1 MVVQVSKP
9 FKSMPMHLF
18 TEQYGALFVAFF
30 CSAGLI
36 LLLSRPALAW
46 GWVDHPSTRKHH
58 HRPVPLIGGIAMCMA
73 ASVSIVLL
81 PEKIDAYTI
90 FLLSIWLMALVGL
103 YDDLHAVRPA
113 SRFLFEIAAVL
124 LMALGAGIQLNDLGD
139 LFGLGAVTLGLAAIP
154 FTIFSVVGMVNAINM
169 IDGLDGLAGGVAL
182 IAVLWLV
189 AVAATGPIMHVEDV
203 QTLLALALAI
213 AGFLCFNLR
222 HPGRARASVFMGDAG
237 SMMLGFALSWFVVH
251 LSQGEQRVMAPMT
264 AVWIL
269 GLPLMDT
276 VTVMLRRIRARQSP
290 FNPDRQHLHH
300 LLLSR
305 GLSDGQVT
313 ARMLALSAASG
324 ALGAGAWWIGI
335 PESVQFY
342 TFLVAFVIYYRL
354 TSRIWMRLCQERDA
368 AAGLDRRRPVVTPVS
383 ASMSDLS
390 GGNLVTEQK

>member
-1 MVVQVSKP
+1 
-9 FKSMPMHLF
+9 MHLF
-18 TEQYGALFVAFF
+18 TEQYGALFMAFF
-30 CSAGLI
+30 CSVGLI

-46 GWVDHPSTRKHH
+46 GWVDRPSTRKHH
-58 HRPVPLIGGIAMCMA
+58 HSPVPLIGGIAMCIA
-73 ASVSIVLL
+73 TSVGILLL
-81 PEKIDAYTI
+81 PQRIDTYAI
-90 FLLSIWLMALVGL
+90 FLLSTWLMALVGL
-103 YDDLHAVRPA
+103 YDDLHAARPA

-139 LFGLGAVTLGLAAIP
+139 LLGLGTVTLGLVAIP
-154 FTIFSVVGMVNAINM
+154 FTIFSVVGVVNAINM
-169 IDGLDGLAGGVAL
+169 IDGLDGLAGGVVL

-189 AVAATGPIMHVEDV
+189 AAAATGPIMHVEDV
-203 QTLLALALAI
+203 QTLLVLALAI
-213 AGFLCFNLR
+213 VGFLCFNLR

-305 GLSDGQVT
+305 RGLSDGQVT

-324 ALGAGAWWIGI
+324 ALGVGAWWIGI

-342 TFLVAFVIYYRL
+342 AFLAAFVIYYRL
-354 TSRIWMRLCQERDA
+354 TSRIWTRLCQERGA
-368 AAGLDRRRPVVTPVS
+368 VSGLDRRRLAVTPVP
-383 ASMSDLS
+383 ASMSGFS